1 MAQSSQSASQ
11 LQLEALRP
19 MGERLDAP
27 ATYRSYFIGSYLMR
41 KTRLGAGWTK
51 SPRPVLQGQSA
62 ASPTV
67 RRAATYKVLYPR
79 CAGLDVHKDSV
90 VARIRCVSEPL
101 HDEVKTFATTTSAL
115 LELNAWLSSH

>member
-67 RRAATYKVLYPR
+67 RRAATYKM
-79 CAGLDVHKDSV
+79 SV
-90 VARIRCVSEPL
+90 EVRHVAVAAF
-101 HDEVKTFATTTSAL
+101 VYFA
-115 LELNAWLSSH
+115 LNHTAAFAQVPATQDATPQYR